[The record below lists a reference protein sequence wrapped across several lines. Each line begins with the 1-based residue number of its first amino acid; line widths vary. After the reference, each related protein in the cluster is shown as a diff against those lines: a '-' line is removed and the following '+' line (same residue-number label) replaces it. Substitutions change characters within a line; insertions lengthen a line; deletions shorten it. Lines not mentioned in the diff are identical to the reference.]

1 MKLADVAQRSPQHVI
16 LFGDPKTGKSTLAS
30 QLAKKFKL
38 IWLSLDNGH
47 EILFKL
53 APEEQDKIELV
64 VLPDTREWPIGWT
77 TVNKVF
83 DRQSMHICGRHGSNN
98 CSVCMKGPEVLPGW
112 TDIDPSKFDMDT
124 IVVIDNGTQLGNSC
138 MNTVCKGKPVD
149 YKPKL
154 DDWGSLKF
162 NLIELMMKIQQAP
175 FHILMLAQTQEAVME
190 DGGKKLTPMIG
201 SYEFGKV
208 VSSYFDSM
216 VYTEVMNK
224 SHKVGSSTTYSMS
237 AITGS
242 RRDIAIENDK
252 DRSLIPF
259 YTPVV
264 IAAAMAAKKAVD
276 IRSAKEVIEDLK
288 GKKLSI
294 PIAATKP
301 AEVVNVPAA
310 GESIEGW
317 HSAIPKSSEQR
328 IAAAASKVAEVV
340 NAKSAVS
347 PAAASAKSALEKLR
361 ALKK

>member
-1 MKLADVAQRSPQHVI
+1 MKLIDVAQRSPQHVI

-30 QLAKKFKL
+30 QLAKRFKL

-53 APEEQDKIELV
+53 TPEEQDKIELV

-77 TVNKVF
+77 TVNKLF
-83 DRQSMHICGRHGSNN
+83 DRKSLTVCAIHGSDR
-98 CSVCMKGPEVLPGW
+98 CSVCSKTDSSMW

-138 MNTVCKGKPVD
+138 MNTVCKGKSVD

-252 DRSLIPF
+252 ERSLIPF

-264 IAAAMAAKKAVD
+264 IAAAMAAKKAEDKKQAAAVVASLPVATVVA
-276 IRSAKEVIEDLK
+276 IANTAKSAEN
-288 GKKLSI
+288 
-294 PIAATKP
+294 A
-301 AEVVNVPAA
+301 NVPSA
-310 GESIEGW
+310 GKAVEGL
-317 HSAIPKSSEQR
+317 HSASSVTRVEE
-328 IAAAASKVAEVV
+328 ATAKVVAEVK
-340 NAKSAVS
+340 AAIS
-347 PAAASAKSALEKLR
+347 PAAVSAKSALEKLR